1 MQKRCDLLM
10 DISVIITVIIIIVVV
25 NIIIIVANINIMPL
39 KSILRKL
46 IRLSPFFSRFHASD
60 TSRPSLC
67 EYPVCAYS
75 DCDFVSVNSQAI
87 ALKVA

>member
-1 MQKRCDLLM
+1 M

-25 NIIIIVANINIMPL
+25 NIIIIIANINIVPP

-46 IRLSPFFSRFHASD
+46 IRLSPFFPGSTHPI
-60 TSRPSLC
+60 RPGRLC
-67 EYPVCAYS
+67 EYPVCAYP
-75 DCDFVSVNSQAI
+75 DCDFVSVNRQAI